1 MRKANHLFVAAL
13 MALAMFL
20 PVQAEEVVVADGFK
34 TSSQF
39 PVVMRYYNQTTIKNF
54 TQMIY
59 PATMLN
65 QLNGKKINSL
75 KFFVNEPFQRIY
87 GGNIQLSFKV
97 VDDDVFNPYAA
108 DPAFSD
114 MTVVAQGAP
123 VKGEMELVFNFTEPF
138 EYNGGN
144 LAIEARVTEKGESDP
159 DGIEEFVGMN
169 IYDEYGYYGLDV
181 CYFCVQLSS
190 GTLYDDFWYM
200 LPKAAFGI
208 AEDAPQYEIGDV
220 DHDSKVTIA
229 DVTVLIDGLLSDA
242 STLPAEGDVDQDSK
256 MTIADVTELIDM
268 LLGGAAN

>member
-1 MRKANHLFVAAL
+1 MKKFTQLFAAAL
-13 MALAMFL
+13 MALVFVV
-20 PVQAEEVVVADGFK
+20 PVQAEEVVVANGYK
-34 TSSQF
+34 SSSQF
-39 PVVMRYYNQTTIKNF
+39 PVVMRYYNQNTTKNF

-59 PATMLN
+59 PASMLN
-65 QLNGKKINSL
+65 ELNGKKINSL

-97 VDDDVFNPYAA
+97 VDENVFNTYAA
-108 DPAFSD
+108 DPSFTG

-123 VKGEMELVFNFTEPF
+123 VKGETELVFNFTEPF

-181 CYFCVQLSS
+181 CYYCVLYS
-190 GTLYDDFWYM
+190 GTFYDEFWYM

-208 AEDAPQYEIGDV
+208 AEDVPAYQLGDV
-220 DHDSKVTIA
+220 DHDGKVTIA
-229 DVTVLIDGLLSDA
+229 DVTALIDYLLSGEEA
-242 STLPAEGDVDQDSK
+242 PAEANVDGDQNVS
-256 MTIADVTELIDM
+256 ISDVTALIDM
-268 LLGGAAN
+268 LLSGTNN